1 MPYANYIIYDTTLPF
16 YLSHPFHCFQC
27 PNPFNLHLHLRSAS
41 PTMISDN
48 NLEQQNQNSPTTT
61 LSEQQPNNAF
71 IHQEQTNQHQEN
83 EHNKKISSLTIELS
97 SNIKDVNEDDEPTT
111 PTSSDQR
118 IPIIATCPPAPR
130 KPRSV
135 PMNNKRKTPSFS
147 RISVDLMVMFNA
159 ICDPVEDDIDSS
171 ERVKKV
177 KKMDVI
183 TGEL

>member
-1 MPYANYIIYDTTLPF
+1 ML
-16 YLSHPFHCFQC
+16 C
-27 PNPFNLHLHLRSAS
+27 PVCDEGVESSEHLFFSCSVAS
-41 PTMISDN
+41 SIMAKVLGWWGILDSG
-48 NLEQQNQNSPTTT
+48 
-61 LSEQQPNNAF
+61 
-71 IHQEQTNQHQEN
+71 
-83 EHNKKISSLTIELS
+83 ISSYQGWVIWLEE
-97 SNIKDVNEDDEPTT
+97 VNEDDEPTT
-111 PTSSDQR
+111 PKSSDQK
-118 IPIIATCPPAPR
+118 IPIITTCPPAPR

-159 ICDPVEDDIDSS
+159 AMCDPVEEDIDSS